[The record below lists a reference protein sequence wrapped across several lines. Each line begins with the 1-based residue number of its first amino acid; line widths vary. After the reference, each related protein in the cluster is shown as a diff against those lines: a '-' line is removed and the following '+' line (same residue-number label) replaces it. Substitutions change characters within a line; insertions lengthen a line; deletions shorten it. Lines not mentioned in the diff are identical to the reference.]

1 MKPIKKN
8 IELTLYETNT
18 IEKLIQNNKVALILS
33 NEYFYGWSTITDDK
47 QMQLQMLFDP
57 ELANLLLLNC
67 ISMFREKAS
76 EKYGSIFTSYE
87 HVIKP
92 TVADIPD
99 CSVSWID
106 LGEIFVIDLTENGE
120 KVVKLNDLVLAQT

>member
-8 IELTLYETNT
+8 IELDLYETNT

-47 QMQLQMLFDP
+47 RLQLQMLFDP
-57 ELANLLLLNC
+57 ELAHLLLLNC
-67 ISMFREKAS
+67 ISTFREKAM
-76 EKYGSIFTSYE
+76 EKYGSFISYD
-87 HVIKP
+87 HAITP
-92 TVADIPD
+92 TVADIPN

-120 KVVKLNDLVLAQT
+120 KVVKLNDLVLALA